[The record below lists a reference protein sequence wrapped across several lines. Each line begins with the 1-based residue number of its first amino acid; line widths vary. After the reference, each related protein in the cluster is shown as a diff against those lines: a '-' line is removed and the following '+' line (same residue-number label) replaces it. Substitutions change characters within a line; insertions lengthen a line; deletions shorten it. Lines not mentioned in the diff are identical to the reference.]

1 MPTARS
7 WTDVYRA
14 RTAYLD
20 PAAIARYEDS
30 RFRGPLGAYKLRRER
45 RVVRSALAALPPN
58 LRAVDCPT
66 GVGRWISTL
75 ADRGHQVIGVDISVA
90 MLTEA
95 RRRAE
100 GVAAV
105 HAEAEHLP
113 FGDDCVDL
121 VFSFALAKHLPREV
135 LFGVL
140 DEFVRVARIGV
151 VCTVNTTP
159 PVLWAWAKRRAPRS
173 RAVDLAVLRS
183 WAQSRGLSLRDF
195 GRCHSPIGMERC
207 LLLRGTD

>member
-113 FGDDCVDL
+113 FGTTASTSC
-121 VFSFALAKHLPREV
+121 SPSHWPSTSP
-135 LFGVL
+135 
-140 DEFVRVARIGV
+140 VRCCSACSMNSCGW
-151 VCTVNTTP
+151 
-159 PVLWAWAKRRAPRS
+159 LGSGSSAP
-173 RAVDLAVLRS
+173 
-183 WAQSRGLSLRDF
+183 
-195 GRCHSPIGMERC
+195 
-207 LLLRGTD
+207 